1 MSQNTEKKMTSYD
14 RKVMAREAAAKK
26 AKNKGILTTVAT
38 IAILVC
44 LVALIVIVPITKKQK
59 QAAPYFYINNESV
72 SQLEFIFH
80 KTNLINSNM
89 SLLSYLGVTSL
100 ADLNTMVYNEETGAT
115 WNDFFEERTVTSI
128 KENKALIADAKAK
141 NISLDVDAEYKTY
154 MEGITASADAA
165 GMNVDTYLTSMYG
178 ADERT
183 LKKIIDDNLTALLYS
198 EYLATEMAATDDEA
212 QAEYDANKGD
222 YDSVDY
228 RVLEFPTLLME
239 GASEEDTNA
248 AKAASKAQAQEML
261 DKVNAGE
268 DFETLCA
275 TYALED
281 ERTDYADTTTD
292 KSLVTGATYL
302 ASYQPYSDWLFEDTR
317 KEGETYLFT
326 TEDGLTHYAI
336 QYVKR
341 YMGDGVLDS
350 IKQNLT
356 YTAVT
361 EYIAELSKDYTI
373 SDPDDNLPAF

>member
-1 MSQNTEKKMTSYD
+1 
-14 RKVMAREAAAKK
+14 
-26 AKNKGILTTVAT
+26 
-38 IAILVC
+38 
-44 LVALIVIVPITKKQK
+44 
-59 QAAPYFYINNESV
+59 
-72 SQLEFIFH
+72 
-80 KTNLINSNM
+80 
-89 SLLSYLGVTSL
+89 
-100 ADLNTMVYNEETGAT
+100 
-115 WNDFFEERTVTSI
+115 
-128 KENKALIADAKAK
+128 
-141 NISLDVDAEYKTY
+141 
-154 MEGITASADAA
+154 
-165 GMNVDTYLTSMYG
+165 
-178 ADERT
+178 
-183 LKKIIDDNLTALLYS
+183 
-198 EYLATEMAATDDEA
+198 MAATDDEA

-302 ASYQPYSDWLFEDTR
+302 ASYQPYSDWLFEDAR

-336 QYVKR
+336 QYVKC

-361 EYIAELSKDYTI
+361 EYIAELSKDYTV